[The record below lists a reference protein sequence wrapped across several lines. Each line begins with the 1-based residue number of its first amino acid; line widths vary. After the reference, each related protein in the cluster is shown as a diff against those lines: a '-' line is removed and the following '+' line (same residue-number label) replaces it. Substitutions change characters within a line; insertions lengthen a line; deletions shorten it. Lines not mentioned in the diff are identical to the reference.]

1 MMMAPTN
8 CDLSTGAPPWP
19 FPGPVRRRGRRNS
32 CNHEVMAVI
41 IHYPCLYKLL
51 AAVTSQLLQVEGYYD
66 HSVLGDAV
74 RLLQSPGQL
83 QQRGHTL

>member
-1 MMMAPTN
+1 
-8 CDLSTGAPPWP
+8 
-19 FPGPVRRRGRRNS
+19 
-32 CNHEVMAVI
+32 MAVI